1 MEFVSSF
8 LDLERWVTLIQA
20 IILPFQTMADL
31 TFNLLPTLLGM
42 INDILLILGDIAELG
57 VEFGRD
63 VLDILIDLFQGGIY
77 PVFKQLLDLATGFID
92 WFAGYIE
99 EFFDFIAD
107 VLEWFGFQESSD
119 FPFGDGFQGGG
130 MGAR

>member
-57 VEFGRD
+57 LEFGRD
-63 VLDILIDLFQGGIY
+63 VLDILIDLFQSGLY
-77 PVFKQLLDLATGFID
+77 PVFKDVLDLLIEFIE
-92 WFAGYIE
+92 GVSSYLVK
-99 EFFDFIAD
+99 FFNFIGDF
-107 VLEWFGFQESSD
+107 LEWFGYETSPD
-119 FPFGDGFQGGG
+119 YGGG
-130 MGAR
+130 GFGGGSIIAR

>member
-20 IILPFQTMADL
+20 IILPFQTMANL
-31 TFNLLPTLLGM
+31 TFNLLPTLLGI

-63 VLDILIDLFQGGIY
+63 VLDIFIDLFQSGIY
-77 PVFKQLLDLATGFID
+77 PLFKELLDILTIFVD
-92 WFAGYIE
+92 WCSSILYDMFNYLG
-99 EFFDFIAD
+99 EF
-107 VLEWFGFQESSD
+107 LEWFGFD
-119 FPFGDGFQGGG
+119 NPFPGVGG